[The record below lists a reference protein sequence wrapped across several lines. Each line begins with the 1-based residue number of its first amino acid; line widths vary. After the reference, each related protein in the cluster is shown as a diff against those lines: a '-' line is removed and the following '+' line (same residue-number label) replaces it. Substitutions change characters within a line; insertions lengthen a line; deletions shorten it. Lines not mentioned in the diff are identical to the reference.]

1 MTNFSSFFPAAG
13 GGGGGFT
20 KMNKYSTNR
29 ALNDAT
35 HKTPSPALVD
45 GQLLAAPSS
54 GQTSFSWRLDA
65 TAQDQIDRTSTVNG
79 LVDYTFTH
87 SSTVHTIT
95 ANTGA
100 GYYTAQT
107 VTFTPALTANIT
119 YGGHID
125 FSAPTFITVNPAT
138 DLGLEDGA
146 SLGYMLV
153 GGGNSTN
160 QEGGSGGK
168 IIYGTAIITNA
179 STDLIL
185 TPGAGANN
193 TNDLFLAGANS
204 TISGGLTLSS
214 GDGSNGA
221 GGGDF
226 QTSSDT
232 AVSSGSGIM
241 GYGFGGGYVLTGV
254 RPSGQNAHGW
264 GGGQF
269 QDQTAGDG
277 AILLYY

>member
-1 MTNFSSFFPAAG
+1 MTNFSDFFPAAG

-146 SLGYMLV
+146 SLGYLLA
-153 GGGNSTN
+153 GGNATGVLRGTS
-160 QEGGSGGK
+160 
-168 IIYGTAIITNA
+168 IISNA
-179 STDLIL
+179 STDLVL
-185 TPGAGANN
+185 TPGVSSGA
-193 TNDLFLAGANS
+193 AS
-204 TISGGLTLSS
+204 TITGGLTLTSAN
-214 GDGSNGA
+214 GSTDNSFNYA
-221 GGGDF
+221 DLP
-226 QTSSDT
+226 
-232 AVSSGSGIM
+232 VGSARHR
-241 GYGFGGGYVLTGV
+241 GFGGGQGV
-254 RPSGQNAHGW
+254 NGYGVGNQYYDTRDHGF
-264 GGGQF
+264 GGYGK
-269 QDQTAGDG
+269 DG

>member
-35 HKTPSPALVD
+35 HKTPSPALID

-107 VTFTPALTANIT
+107 VTFTPALTAGIT
-119 YGGHID
+119 YAGHID

-146 SLGYMLV
+146 SLGYFLV
-153 GGGNSTN
+153 GGGGSNSGN
-160 QEGGSGGK
+160 SDGGRGGY
-168 IIYGTAIITNA
+168 IIQGTAIITNA
-179 STDLIL
+179 STDLVL
-185 TPGAGANN
+185 TPGVATAASGNGIGSA
-193 TNDLFLAGANS
+193 S
-204 TISGGLTLSS
+204 TISGGLTITTSDGNPNNGFGARGN
-214 GDGSNGA
+214 GDANVGILGYGLGGRSYSYA
-221 GGGDF
+221 GGG
-226 QTSSDT
+226 
-232 AVSSGSGIM
+232 AIGGH
-241 GYGFGGGYVLTGV
+241 GFGNGSPRISV
-254 RPSGQNAHGW
+254 P
-264 GGGQF
+264 
-269 QDQTAGDG
+269 GDG
-277 AILLYY
+277 AILLFY